1 MQAFS
6 HMQRSRGNLYI
17 VANFAFAI
25 FLLIYETTSAL
36 YQLFPPLIGLFF
48 ALVLTMFFRKDKK
61 FQKLDSSY
69 YFVIFFL
76 FFAEQIHGFAL
87 FSIFISFMIFY
98 FLIFKILL
106 KIIKIRNFILIL
118 AVIFGYV
125 SPFLI
130 TNALN
135 FLLEEETLKFGYE
148 YAIYIVIE
156 SSLAVFLFR
165 GKLV

>member
-1 MQAFS
+1 
-6 HMQRSRGNLYI
+6 
-17 VANFAFAI
+17 
-25 FLLIYETTSAL
+25 
-36 YQLFPPLIGLFF
+36 
-48 ALVLTMFFRKDKK
+48 
-61 FQKLDSSY
+61 
-69 YFVIFFL
+69 
-76 FFAEQIHGFAL
+76 
-87 FSIFISFMIFY
+87 MIFY